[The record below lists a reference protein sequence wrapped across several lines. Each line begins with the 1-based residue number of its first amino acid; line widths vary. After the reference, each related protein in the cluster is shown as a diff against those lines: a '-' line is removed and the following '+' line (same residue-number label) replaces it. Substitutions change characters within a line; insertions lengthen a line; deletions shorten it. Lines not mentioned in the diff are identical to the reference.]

1 MLRPGLVTAASLTAA
16 RNAIVPGATTRELD
30 LLAEAAIRSRG
41 GVPNFMKEP
50 GYRHTICAS
59 INEDIVHGIPGERVV
74 AAGDII
80 SIDSGAEV
88 GGWNGDAAITV
99 VLPDPDRPDR
109 VAELSELSDVTEQS
123 LWCGIAAL
131 ASASHLGEVGG
142 AIEDYIDGRGTYGI
156 LEDYTGHGIGRS
168 MHEEPPVF
176 NYRVRDRG
184 PRVRPGLVV
193 AIEPMVTL
201 GGIETFVRKDG
212 WTVASSDGTASA
224 HWEHSIAVHDDGI
237 WVLTA
242 EDGGAAG
249 LAPFGVTPVPL
260 PAP

>member
-1 MLRPGLVTAASLTAA
+1 MVAPGLATAASLAA
-16 RNAIVPGATTRELD
+16 VRSGIRAGVTTLELD
-30 LLAEAAIRSRG
+30 AIAETAIRALG

-50 GYRHTICAS
+50 GYRHTICTS
-59 INEDIVHGIPGERVV
+59 VNDDVVHGIPGARRLEP
-74 AAGDII
+74 GDIV
-80 SIDSGAEV
+80 SIDSGAEL

-99 VLPDPDRPDR
+99 VVPDPTRPAL
-109 VAELSELSDVTEQS
+109 VAERQELSDVTEQS
-123 LWCGIAAL
+123 LWHGIAAL
-131 ASASHLGEVGG
+131 AAATHLNQIGGEIG
-142 AIEDYIDGRGTYGI
+142 DYIDSRGEYGI
-156 LEDYTGHGIGRS
+156 LEDYVGHGIGRS

-201 GGIETFVRKDG
+201 GGIDTFTREDE
-212 WTVASSDGTASA
+212 WTVATLDGAMAA
-224 HWEHSIAVHDDGI
+224 HWEHSVAVHAGGI

-249 LAPFGVTPVPL
+249 LEHLGVVPVAIP
-260 PAP
+260 

>member
-1 MLRPGLVTAASLTAA
+1 MVQPGLATAASLAAA
-16 RNAIVPGATTRELD
+16 RGAIAPGVTTRELD
-30 LLAEAAIRSRG
+30 ALAEATIRGLG

-59 INEDIVHGIPGERVV
+59 VNEDIVHGIPGNRVL
-74 AAGDII
+74 AAGDIV

-99 VLPDPDRPDR
+99 VLPDPTRPDR
-109 VAELSELSDVTEQS
+109 VHELAELSDVTEKS

-131 ASASHLGEVGG
+131 ASETYLGGVGG
-142 AIEDYIDGRGTYGI
+142 AIEDYIGSRGDYGI

-184 PRVRPGLVV
+184 PRIRPGLVI

-201 GGIETFVRKDG
+201 GGIETFVRADG

-249 LAPFGVTPVPL
+249 LAPFGVTPVPI
-260 PAP
+260 P

>member
-1 MLRPGLVTAASLTAA
+1 MPRPG
-16 RNAIVPGATTRELD
+16 ELD
-30 LLAEAAIRSRG
+30 LLAEAAIRSLG

-131 ASASHLGEVGG
+131 ASVSHLGEVGG
-142 AIEDYIDGRGTYGI
+142 AIEDYIDSRGTYGI

-184 PRVRPGLVV
+184 PARAPRPRRGDRADGDARRDRDVRAQGRLDRRD
-193 AIEPMVTL
+193 L
-201 GGIETFVRKDG
+201 GWHRIR
-212 WTVASSDGTASA
+212 A
-224 HWEHSIAVHDDGI
+224 
-237 WVLTA
+237 L
-242 EDGGAAG
+242 GALHRRAR
-249 LAPFGVTPVPL
+249 
-260 PAP
+260 

>member
-16 RNAIVPGATTRELD
+16 RNAIAPGATTRELD

-123 LWCGIAAL
+123 
-131 ASASHLGEVGG
+131 
-142 AIEDYIDGRGTYGI
+142 
-156 LEDYTGHGIGRS
+156 
-168 MHEEPPVF
+168 
-176 NYRVRDRG
+176 
-184 PRVRPGLVV
+184 
-193 AIEPMVTL
+193 
-201 GGIETFVRKDG
+201 
-212 WTVASSDGTASA
+212 
-224 HWEHSIAVHDDGI
+224 
-237 WVLTA
+237 
-242 EDGGAAG
+242 
-249 LAPFGVTPVPL
+249 
-260 PAP
+260 